1 MNKKPKLLILFGKS
15 GSGKDTIEKW
25 LVHTY
30 HFHKVVSYTTRPPRE
45 GEIDGINYHFIS
57 PQEFIELVNKKEII
71 EYFVFNNWYY
81 GTAKSEILLDRINVI
96 TVDSFRAETLVLECL
111 DIDTLAVWIQASDKT
126 RLLRNLNREI
136 SPNCQEICRRF
147 LADEKDYQNILCD
160 YEIFDNNAY
169 YDYEGEFYRF
179 LNRPKVKAFLEK
191 D

>member
-1 MNKKPKLLILFGKS
+1 MNKKPKLLVLFGKS

-25 LVHTY
+25 LVRTC
-30 HFHKVVSYTTRPPRE
+30 HFHKAVSYTTRPPRE
-45 GEIDGINYHFIS
+45 GEINGINYHFIS
-57 PQEFIELVNKKEII
+57 PQEFIELINKKEII

-81 GTAKSEILLDRINVI
+81 GTAKSEILPDCINVI
-96 TVDSFRAETLVLECL
+96 TVDSFRAETLALECP
-111 DIDTLAVWIQASDKT
+111 DINTLAVWIQASDKT

-147 LADEKDYQNILCD
+147 LADEKDYQNVLCD
-160 YEIFDNNAY
+160 YEIFDNNFY
-169 YDYEGEFYRF
+169 NYEGEFYGF